1 MVGLSWAPASSVSI
15 IGSENHP
22 PSYSTSFWVH
32 SAHYKVLSDEKGVDS
47 ALFYWSQWRC
57 CLRVDVL
64 KGVSRSQCSDNE
76 KGRRLH
82 LIQHT
87 IQSSLIQQWHL
98 PITNCIRFKQYSATP
113 LALYTV
119 SRGKEHGGDSQ
130 PHVVELGE
138 TAFNCL
144 LHSPMKS
151 FDQYRIFTQEIPQR
165 GSKASEIIDRYFKG
179 FWQNTKFGFLQWHH
193 IQAN

>member
-1 MVGLSWAPASSVSI
+1 MYWKVWVDLNAQIMKKAGGCTWFSTLFKAHWYSSGTFPSQTVLQI
-15 IGSENHP
+15 QTIF
-22 PSYSTSFWVH
+22 SYSSGTIHCVTWEGTWRR
-32 SAHYKVLSDEKGVDS
+32 EK
-47 ALFYWSQWRC
+47 
-57 CLRVDVL
+57 
-64 KGVSRSQCSDNE
+64 
-76 KGRRLH
+76 
-82 LIQHT
+82 T
-87 IQSSLIQQWHL
+87 
-98 PITNCIRFKQYSATP
+98 
-113 LALYTV
+113 
-119 SRGKEHGGDSQ
+119 DSQ

-144 LHSPMKS
+144 LHSPKKS

>member
-98 PITNCIRFKQYSATP
+98 PITNCITDSNNIQLLLWHYTLYHVGRNMEETP
-113 LALYTV
+113 
-119 SRGKEHGGDSQ
+119 SH
-130 PHVVELGE
+130 
-138 TAFNCL
+138 
-144 LHSPMKS
+144 M
-151 FDQYRIFTQEIPQR
+151 
-165 GSKASEIIDRYFKG
+165 
-179 FWQNTKFGFLQWHH
+179 W
-193 IQAN
+193 